1 MANPN
6 SEALLGY
13 GTKLLMG
20 DGGTPSAPNSEVFAE
35 IGEVGDFEDGDNVEL
50 VEVTNHQS
58 PNRRREYIA
67 ALKDGAEISFP
78 VNYIPTH
85 ATHNRTTGL
94 RGKIGEVVTFRIEAP
109 GESDGYQFYGLVM
122 GVTRAFP
129 VQGVMTMTVTV
140 KKTGS
145 DSYYSIGS

>member
-6 SEALLGY
+6 SEARLGY

-20 DGGTPSAPNSEVFAE
+20 DGGSPQTFAE
-35 IGEVGDFEDGDNVEL
+35 IGEVGDFEDGDSVEL

-58 PNRRREYIA
+58 PNSRREYIA

-85 ATHNRTTGL
+85 ATHNRATGL
-94 RGKIGEVVTFRIEAP
+94 RGKIGEVVSFRIEAP
-109 GESDGYQFYGLVM
+109 GETEGYEFYGLVM
-122 GVTRAFP
+122 NVTNSFP
-129 VQGVMTMTVTV
+129 VQTVMQMTVTL
-140 KKTGS
+140 KKTGAEAFYAIS
-145 DSYYSIGS
+145 

>member
-6 SEALLGY
+6 SEARLGY
-13 GTKLLMG
+13 GTRLLMG
-20 DGGTPSAPNSEVFAE
+20 DGGSPETFAE
-35 IGEVGDFEDGDNVEL
+35 IGEVGDFEDGDSVEL

-85 ATHNRTTGL
+85 ATHNRATGL
-94 RGKIGEVVTFRIEAP
+94 RGKIGEVVTFHIEAP
-109 GESDGYQFYGLVM
+109 GETEGYEFYGLVM
-122 GVTRAFP
+122 GVTRSFP
-129 VQGVMTMTVTV
+129 VQGVMQMTVTL
-140 KKTGS
+140 KKTGAE
-145 DSYYSIGS
+145 DYYPIP

>member
-20 DGGTPSAPNSEVFAE
+20 DGGSPETFAE
-35 IGEVGDFEDGDNVEL
+35 IGEVGDFEDGDTVEQ

-58 PNRRREYIA
+58 PNNRREYIA

-78 VNYIPTH
+78 VNYIASH
-85 ATHNRTTGL
+85 ATHNRSTGL
-94 RGKIGEVVTFRIEAP
+94 RGKIGQVVTFRIEAP
-109 GESDGYQFYGLVM
+109 GETEGYEFYGLVI
-122 GVTRAFP
+122 GITRAFP
-129 VQGVMTMTVTV
+129 VQGVMQMTVTL
-140 KKTGS
+140 KKTGAEAF
-145 DSYYSIGS
+145 YAITP